1 MSKNKVEIVG
11 IDTSKLKNLD
21 KNEIIK
27 LLNEYHNGNSE
38 VFDKLVEGNLKL
50 VLSVVKKYNNRK
62 ENLDDLFQIGVIGLM
77 KAINNFDTSL
87 NVLFSTYAVPMI
99 SGEIKRYLRDNNM
112 VKVSRQLKDISYK
125 ALKLKEEYIE
135 KNNREP
141 SIKELS
147 NILNI
152 SEYDIKEAFDSSY
165 NVVSIYEPVN
175 NENGDELYLIDQ
187 LSNNNFENNHLIDYI
202 TLEEALNHLNNEYKE
217 VIKKRYYDDLTQV
230 EIAKEFNVSQAQ
242 ISRMEKQAL
251 NELRKY
257 F

>member
-27 LLNEYHNGNSE
+27 LLKDYHNGNIN
-38 VFDKLVEGNLKL
+38 VFEKLVEGNLKL
-50 VLSVVKKYNNRK
+50 VLSVVKKFNNRK
-62 ENLDDLFQIGVIGLM
+62 ENLDDLFQIGVLGLM
-77 KAINNFDTSL
+77 KAINNFDVSL

-125 ALKLKEEYIE
+125 ALKVKEEYVE
-135 KNNREP
+135 KNNKEP
-141 SIKELS
+141 SLKEIS
-147 NILNI
+147 EILKI
-152 SEYDIKEAFDSSY
+152 DEYDIKEAFDSSY
-165 NVVSIYEPVN
+165 SVVSIFEPVN

-187 LSNNNFENNHLIDYI
+187 LSNDNFENNHLVDFV
-202 TLEEALNHLNNEYKE
+202 TLEEAMNHLTNTHKE
-217 VIKKRYYDDLTQV
+217 IIHKRYYEDLTQV
-230 EIAKEFNVSQAQ
+230 EIAREFNVSQAQ
-242 ISRMEKQAL
+242 ISRIEKQAL
-251 NELRKY
+251 SELRKY